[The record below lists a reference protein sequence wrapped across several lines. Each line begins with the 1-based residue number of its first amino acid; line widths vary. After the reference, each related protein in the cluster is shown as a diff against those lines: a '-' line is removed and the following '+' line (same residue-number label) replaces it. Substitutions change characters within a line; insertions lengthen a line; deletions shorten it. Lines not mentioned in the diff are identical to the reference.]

1 MKKKHA
7 ALWITLV
14 ISGALVA
21 GTGAYLKYQILRPVG
36 LLQDENIIS
45 VPFILMRDSG
55 VRRVM
60 QDHYEEKEPVQTA
73 PSVETVPETMP
84 LVTTAPTAPPATVPP
99 TEPPTLPVSEPEAP
113 SVEESWFDDVLFI
126 GDSRIVGQRN
136 NTRLGKA
143 DYFCDVGMTV
153 YNAMEWS
160 VNDVGFEET
169 RLQPLLESKKYGKI
183 IISLG
188 LNESYLYTSSIIDGY
203 RELIGTIR
211 QSQPD
216 AVFILNGIMTL
227 GRWKSSSQPCFA
239 LSNIY
244 AINEAIEDLAAEAGA
259 YYIDINPFIADAEG
273 YLPSELSGDGC
284 HLYMTSDPMWARW
297 LRQQMAQ
304 LDI

>member
-7 ALWITLV
+7 ALWIALV
-14 ISGALVA
+14 ISGAMVA
-21 GTGAYLKYQILRPVG
+21 GVGAYLKYQVLRPVG
-36 LLQDENIIS
+36 LLQNENIIS

-73 PSVETVPETMP
+73 PSVQTVPETMP
-84 LVTTAPTAPPATVPP
+84 LVTTAPTAPPAAVLP
-99 TEPPTLPVSEPEAP
+99 TEPPALPVSEPEAP

-160 VNDVGFEET
+160 VDDVGFAET

-203 RELIGTIR
+203 RELIGTI
-211 QSQPD
+211 QKTQPD
-216 AVFILNGIMTL
+216 AVFVLNGIMTL

-244 AINEAIEDLAAEAGA
+244 AINEAIEGLAEEVGA
-259 YYIDINPFIADAEG
+259 HYIDINPFIADAEG